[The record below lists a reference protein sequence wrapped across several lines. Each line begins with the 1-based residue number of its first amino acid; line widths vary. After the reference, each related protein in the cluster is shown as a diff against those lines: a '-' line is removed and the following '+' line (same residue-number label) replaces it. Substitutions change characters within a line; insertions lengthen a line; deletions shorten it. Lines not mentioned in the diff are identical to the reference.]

1 MSPLHV
7 QRSHLST
14 PTCCSTP
21 TYKNPTDYF
30 MSVIKDDSVSVRLA
44 EAFRLEQQS
53 RPRRLMQLQYSNS
66 LTRSA
71 AAAVPAGAGDEAPG
85 RTGTGAGTRFAA
97 AIVPAGAGEAGTARA
112 SAGVRAGAGM
122 TTAPPA
128 GPSGV
133 DAAVSGDHA
142 AHLEDSELQ
151 QTAGSLISAPE
162 GVHRQDR
169 CDNSDD
175 AAVDGAASVSI
186 AIRDSSGSHLE
197 ISGPSSSSCGVETA
211 VQGVGRRRGDSDAD
225 GASVAIVVE
234 PLETCGPSSD
244 SLRRAEA
251 GVDASSS
258 GQAAGAPVWYQVR
271 IMMTAW
277 LHCRMTM

>member
-1 MSPLHV
+1 M
-7 QRSHLST
+7 QGDGAAG
-14 PTCCSTP
+14 TCAPVYTFKISFTCFSTP

-30 MSVIKDDSVSVRLA
+30 MSVVKDDSISVRLA

-53 RPRRLMQLQYSNS
+53 RPRRLMQLQYGNS

-71 AAAVPAGAGDEAPG
+71 AAL
-85 RTGTGAGTRFAA
+85 
-97 AIVPAGAGEAGTARA
+97 PAGAGEAPGP
-112 SAGVRAGAGM
+112 SAAAVPAGADDEAPGRAGTGAG
-122 TTAPPA
+122 TSAQTA

-133 DAAVSGDHA
+133 DAAVSGDRA
-142 AHLEDSELQ
+142 AHLEGSVLQ

-271 IMMTAW
+271 IINDHVAAS
-277 LHCRMTM
+277 LHA

>member
-1 MSPLHV
+1 MHT
-7 QRSHLST
+7 RSYLST

-112 SAGVRAGAGM
+112 SAGVGAGAGM

-175 AAVDGAASVSI
+175 AAVDGASSVAI
-186 AIRDSSGSHLE
+186 AIRDYRDSSGSPLE
-197 ISGPSSSSCGVETA
+197 ISGPSSSSCRAETA
-211 VQGVGRRRGDSDAD
+211 VQGVDSNAD

-258 GQAAGAPVWYQVR
+258 GRAACAPVWYQVR